1 MLSAARGLAAAKA
14 TRRTFLSVTG
24 AAAALALTGN
34 LPGVGATGRPKP
46 IGNRPLFTLGV
57 ASGDPLPDA
66 VVIWTRLAPGPLEP
80 FGGMDDYAVGVD
92 WEVAEDEQFRRIV
105 RRGKAQARPEYAHTV
120 HVDVR
125 GLRPWRH
132 YFYRFRVGA
141 QISPVGRTRTAPAA
155 TDQPEVTMAVASCQA
170 FYDGYYTAYQDVARR
185 DHDVVLFLGDYIY
198 EVGVG
203 PTAGVRNQEVP
214 VDFAGEIFTLDEYR
228 ARYALHK
235 TDPDL
240 QAAHAAS
247 AWVVTLDDHEVEGNW
262 AGYISEDGLSEA
274 EFLVRR
280 ANGFRAYW
288 EHMPLRLDQSAD
300 GPSIRLHRHLRYGR
314 TADLSVLDTRQFR
327 SDQPGDGSWLP
338 PDEVSLDPART
349 LTGAAQERWLLD
361 NLRRSTGRWNVV
373 AQQVAMAQ
381 LDRKTGAG
389 LEVPMD
395 TWNGYAASRQRVLSG
410 VRDRGVRNLVVLTGD
425 LHRSVASDLKPDF
438 DDPSSPVVG
447 SEFVTTSISSGKD
460 GVDVD
465 TTGRALLA
473 ENPHVKYQN
482 VQRGYLSC
490 TLDRERWT
498 SEFRIVDRVTTPGG
512 TPSTRA
518 TLVVENGVPGVNQA

>member
-1 MLSAARGLAAAKA
+1 MLSAARGLAAATA
-14 TRRTFLSVTG
+14 TRRTFLTATG

-34 LPGVGATGRPKP
+34 LPGVGATGDSKRVDH
-46 IGNRPLFTLGV
+46 RPLFTLGV

-66 VVIWTRLAPGPLEP
+66 VVIWTRLVPGPLEP
-80 FGGMDDYAVGVD
+80 FGGMDDRAVGVE
-92 WEVAEDEQFRRIV
+92 WQVAEDESFRRVV
-105 RRGKAQARPEYAHTV
+105 RRGTAQARPEYAHTV

-125 GLRPWRH
+125 GLQPWRH
-132 YFYRFRVGA
+132 YYYRFRVGT
-141 QISPVGRTRTAPAA
+141 QLSPVGRTRTAPAA
-155 TDQPEVTMAVASCQA
+155 TAQPTVTMAVASCQA
-170 FYDGYYTAYQDVARR
+170 YYDGYYTAYQDVARR

-203 PTAGVRNQEVP
+203 PTAGIRNQPVP

-247 AWVVTLDDHEVEGNW
+247 AWVVALDDHEVEGNW

-274 EFLVRR
+274 DFLVRR

-300 GPSIRLHRHLRYGR
+300 GPSIRLHRHLRYGL

-327 SDQPGDGSWLP
+327 SDQPGTGSWLP

-349 LTGAAQERWLLD
+349 LTGDDQERWLLD
-361 NLRRSTGRWNVV
+361 TLKRSPSRWNVV

-381 LDRKTGAG
+381 LDRKAG
-389 LEVPMD
+389 PPQELPMD
-395 TWNGYAASRQRVLSG
+395 TWNGYAASRERVLSG

-425 LHRSVASDLKPDF
+425 LHRSLASDLRVNF
-438 DDPSSPVVG
+438 DDPASPVVG

-465 TTGRALLA
+465 ATGSALLA
-473 ENPHVKYQN
+473 ENPHLKFQN

-490 TLDRERWT
+490 RLDRTRWI
-498 SEFRIVDRVTTPGG
+498 SEFRIVDRVTTRGG

-518 TLVVENGVPGVNQA
+518 TLVVENGRPGIHQA

>member
-1 MLSAARGLAAAKA
+1 M
-14 TRRTFLSVTG
+14 
-24 AAAALALTGN
+24 
-34 LPGVGATGRPKP
+34 
-46 IGNRPLFTLGV
+46 
-57 ASGDPLPDA
+57 
-66 VVIWTRLAPGPLEP
+66 
-80 FGGMDDYAVGVD
+80 
-92 WEVAEDEQFRRIV
+92 
-105 RRGKAQARPEYAHTV
+105 
-120 HVDVR
+120 
-125 GLRPWRH
+125 
-132 YFYRFRVGA
+132 
-141 QISPVGRTRTAPAA
+141 
-155 TDQPEVTMAVASCQA
+155 
-170 FYDGYYTAYQDVARR
+170 
-185 DHDVVLFLGDYIY
+185 
-198 EVGVG
+198 
-203 PTAGVRNQEVP
+203 
-214 VDFAGEIFTLDEYR
+214 
-228 ARYALHK
+228 
-235 TDPDL
+235 
-240 QAAHAAS
+240 
-247 AWVVTLDDHEVEGNW
+247 VTLDHHEVEGNW

-327 SDQPGDGSWLP
+327 SDQSGDGSWLP

-349 LTGAAQERWLLD
+349 ITGAAQERWLLD

-381 LDRKTGAG
+381 LDRKTGPG

-425 LHRSVASDLKPDF
+425 LHRSVASDLTPDF
-438 DDPSSPVVG
+438 DDTSSPVVG

>member
-1 MLSAARGLAAAKA
+1 MVN
-14 TRRTFLSVTG
+14 RRSFLTATG

-34 LPGVGATGRPKP
+34 LPDLADAAGIPHRTGK
-46 IGNRPLFTLGV
+46 RPLFTLGV

-66 VVIWTRLAPGPLEP
+66 VVIWTRLVPGPLEP
-80 FGGMDDYAVGVD
+80 FGGMDDRAVAVQ
-92 WEVAEDEQFRRIV
+92 WEVAEDETFRRVV
-105 RRGKAQARPEYAHTV
+105 RRGTAQARPEYAHTV

-132 YFYRFRVGA
+132 YFYRFRAAG
-141 QISPVGRTRTAPAA
+141 QISPVGRTRTAPAPA
-155 TDQPEVTMAVASCQA
+155 DEPAMTMAVASCQA
-170 FYDGYYTAYQDVARR
+170 FYDGFYTAYQDVARR

-240 QAAHAAS
+240 QAAHAA
-247 AWVVTLDDHEVEGNW
+247 APWIVTLDDHEVEGNW
-262 AGYISEDGLSEA
+262 AGYVSEDGLPYD

-288 EHMPLRLDQSAD
+288 EHMPLRLDQCPD

-327 SDQPGDGSWLP
+327 DDQTSTGGWLP
-338 PDEVSLDPART
+338 PDEVSADPART
-349 LTGAAQERWLLD
+349 ITGDAQERWLLD
-361 NLRRSTGRWNVV
+361 TLGRSTSRWNVV

-381 LDRKTGAG
+381 LDRKTGPE
-389 LEVPMD
+389 LELPMD
-395 TWNGYAASRQRVLSG
+395 TWNGYTASRDRVLSG
-410 VRDRGVRNLVVLTGD
+410 VRDRGVRNFVVLTGD
-425 LHRSVASDLKPDF
+425 LHRSVASDLRVNF
-438 DDPSSPVVG
+438 ADPSAPVIG

-465 TTGRALLA
+465 STGRALLA
-473 ENPHVKYQN
+473 ENPHVKFQN

-490 TLDRERWT
+490 RLDRTQWT

-512 TPSTRA
+512 TASTRA
-518 TLVVENGVPGVNQA
+518 TLVVENNRPGLA

>member
-1 MLSAARGLAAAKA
+1 MV
-14 TRRTFLSVTG
+14 TRRSFLTATG

-34 LPGVGATGRPKP
+34 LPDLADAARIPNRT
-46 IGNRPLFTLGV
+46 GNRPLFTLGV

-80 FGGMDDYAVGVD
+80 FGGMDDRAVDVE
-92 WEVAEDEQFRRIV
+92 WQVAEDESFRRVV
-105 RRGKAQARPEYAHTV
+105 RRGTAHARPEYAHTV

-132 YFYRFRVGA
+132 YFYRFRAAG
-141 QISPVGRTRTAPAA
+141 QLSPVGRTRTAPAPSDEPA
-155 TDQPEVTMAVASCQA
+155 VSMAVASCQA
-170 FYDGYYTAYQDVARR
+170 FYDGFYTAYQDVVRR

-203 PTAGVRNQEVP
+203 PTAGVRNQPVP

-240 QAAHAAS
+240 QAAHAA
-247 AWVVTLDDHEVEGNW
+247 APWIVTLDDHEVEGNW
-262 AGYISEDGLSEA
+262 AGYVSEDGLPHDD
-274 EFLVRR
+274 FLVRR

-288 EHMPLRLDQSAD
+288 EHMPLRLDQSPD

-327 SDQPGDGSWLP
+327 DDQTSTGGWLP
-338 PDEVSLDPART
+338 PDAVSTDPART
-349 LTGAAQERWLLD
+349 ITGDAQERWLLD
-361 NLRRSTGRWNVV
+361 SLGRSTSRWNVV

-381 LDRKTGAG
+381 LDRKTGPE
-389 LEVPMD
+389 LELPMD
-395 TWNGYAASRQRVLSG
+395 TWNGYTASRDRVLSG
-410 VRDRGVRNLVVLTGD
+410 VRDRDVRNFVVLTGD
-425 LHRSVASDLKPDF
+425 LHRSVASDLRVNF
-438 DDPSSPVVG
+438 ADPSTPAVG

-460 GVDVD
+460 GAD
-465 TTGRALLA
+465 TDATGRALLG

-490 TLDRERWT
+490 RLDRSRWT
-498 SEFRIVDRVTTPGG
+498 SEFRVVDRVTTPGG
-512 TPSTRA
+512 TASTRA
-518 TLVVENGVPGVNQA
+518 TLVVEDGRPGTHLA

>member
-1 MLSAARGLAAAKA
+1 MLSAARGLAAATA
-14 TRRTFLSVTG
+14 TRRSFLSATG
-24 AAAALALTGN
+24 AAAALALTGT
-34 LPGVGATGRPKP
+34 LPGLVPTGIRTPT
-46 IGNRPLFTLGV
+46 NRPLFTLGV

-80 FGGMDDYAVGVD
+80 FGGLDDRPIDVD
-92 WEVAEDEQFRRIV
+92 WEVAEDEAFRRVV
-105 RRGKAQARPEYAHTV
+105 RRGKATARPEYAHSV

-125 GLRPWRH
+125 GLRSWRH
-132 YFYRFRVGA
+132 YFYRFRAHG
-141 QISPVGRTRTAPAA
+141 QISPTGRTRTAPAPHDLPA
-155 TDQPEVTMAVASCQA
+155 MTLAVASCQA
-170 FYDGYYTAYQDVARR
+170 FYDGFYTAYQDVASR

-203 PTAGVRNQEVP
+203 PTAGIRNQPVP
-214 VDFAGEIFTLDEYR
+214 VDFAGEVFTLDEYR

-262 AGYISEDGLSEA
+262 SGDISEDGLPEP

-288 EHMPLRLDQSAD
+288 EHMPLRLDQSAS
-300 GPSIRLHRHLRYGR
+300 GPSIRLHRHLRFGR

-327 SDQPGDGSWLP
+327 DDQPGDGGWLP
-338 PDEVSLDPART
+338 PDQVSQDPART
-349 LTGAAQERWLLD
+349 ITGADQERWLLD
-361 NLRRSTGRWNVV
+361 ALRRSPSRWNVV

-381 LDRKTGAG
+381 LDRRTGPD
-389 LEVPMD
+389 LELPMD
-395 TWNGYAASRQRVLSG
+395 TWNGYAASRERVLTG
-410 VRDRGVRNLVVLTGD
+410 IRDRGVDNFVVLTGD
-425 LHRSVASDLKPDF
+425 LHRSVAADLKLDF
-438 DDPSSPVVG
+438 SDPTAPVVG

-465 TTGRALLA
+465 ATGRALLA

-490 TLDRERWT
+490 RLDADRWT
-498 SEFRIVDRVTTPGG
+498 SEFRVVDKVTTRGG
-512 TPSTRA
+512 APSTHA
-518 TLVVENGVPGVNQA
+518 TLVVENGRPGIHQV

>member
-1 MLSAARGLAAAKA
+1 MVTRRGLLTA
-14 TRRTFLSVTG
+14 TG

-34 LPGVGATGRPKP
+34 LPDLADAVGIPHRTDK
-46 IGNRPLFTLGV
+46 RPLFTLGV

-80 FGGMDDYAVGVD
+80 FGGMDDRAVDVE
-92 WEVAEDEQFRRIV
+92 WEVAEDATFRTVV
-105 RRGKAQARPEYAHTV
+105 RRGTAHARPEYAHTV

-132 YFYRFRVGA
+132 YFYRFRANG
-141 QISPVGRTRTAPAA
+141 QLSPTGRTRTAPAPSDEPA
-155 TDQPEVTMAVASCQA
+155 VTMAVASCQA
-170 FYDGYYTAYQDVARR
+170 FYDGFYTAYQDVVRR

-203 PTAGVRNQEVP
+203 PAAGVRNQAVP

-240 QAAHAAS
+240 QAAHAA
-247 AWVVTLDDHEVEGNW
+247 APWIVTLDDHEVEGNW
-262 AGYISEDGLSEA
+262 AGYVSEDGLPYD

-288 EHMPLRLDQSAD
+288 EHMPLRLDQSPD

-327 SDQPGDGSWLP
+327 DDQTSTGGWLP
-338 PDEVSLDPART
+338 PDAVSADPART
-349 LTGAAQERWLLD
+349 ITGAAQERWLLD
-361 NLRRSTGRWNVV
+361 TLGKSTSRWSVV

-381 LDRKTGAG
+381 LDRRTGPE
-389 LEVPMD
+389 LELPMD
-395 TWNGYAASRQRVLSG
+395 TWNGYVASRDRVLSG
-410 VRDRGVRNLVVLTGD
+410 VRDRDVRNFVVLTGD
-425 LHRSVASDLKPDF
+425 LHRSVASDLRVDF
-438 DDPSSPVVG
+438 ADQSTPAVG
-447 SEFVTTSISSGKD
+447 TEFVTTSISSGKD
-460 GVDVD
+460 GVDAD
-465 TTGRALLA
+465 ATGRALLA
-473 ENPHVKYQN
+473 ENPHVKFQN

-490 TLDRERWT
+490 RLDRTHWT

-512 TPSTRA
+512 TASTRA
-518 TLVVENGVPGVNQA
+518 TLVVEDGRPGTHLA

>member
-1 MLSAARGLAAAKA
+1 MLPAARGLAAVKA
-14 TRRTFLSVTG
+14 TRRNFLTATG
-24 AAAALALTGN
+24 AAAALALTGT
-34 LPGVGATGRPKP
+34 LPGVDKTGRPP
-46 IGNRPLFTLGV
+46 ASGHRPLFTLGV

-80 FGGMDDYAVGVD
+80 FGGLDDRPVKVE
-92 WEVAEDEQFRRIV
+92 WEVAEDEAFRRVV
-105 RRGKAQARPEYAHTV
+105 RRGTAHARPEYAHTV

-132 YFYRFRVGA
+132 YHYRFRAAG
-141 QISPVGRTRTAPAA
+141 QISPVGRTRTAPAPW
-155 TDQPEVTMAVASCQA
+155 DQPAVTMAVASCQA

-203 PTAGVRNQEVP
+203 PTAGIRNQAVP
-214 VDFAGEIFTLDEYR
+214 VDFAGEIFSLDEYR

-262 AGYISEDGLSEA
+262 AGYLSEDGLSEA

-288 EHMPLRLDQSAD
+288 EHMPLRLTQSAD

-327 SDQPGDGSWLP
+327 SDQPGDGGWLP

-349 LTGAAQERWLLD
+349 ITGADQERWPLD
-361 NLRRSTGRWNVV
+361 NLGRSASRWNVV

-381 LDRKTGAG
+381 LDRKSGPA

-395 TWNGYAASRQRVLSG
+395 TWNGYAASRERVLSG

-425 LHRSVASDLKPDF
+425 LHRSVASDLRVNF
-438 DDPSSPVVG
+438 ADPGSPVVG

-460 GVDVD
+460 GVDLD
-465 TTGRALLA
+465 ATGRALLA

-482 VQRGYLSC
+482 GRRGYLSC
-490 TLDRERWT
+490 RLDPDRWT

-512 TPSTRA
+512 TPSTHA
-518 TLVVENGVPGVNQA
+518 TLVVEHDRPGIHPA